1 MQDEDSLPPDPS
13 KRSDQYDKDFATMKD
28 AFPPPTMRRAETS
41 AAEPRIR
48 QDAQPR
54 PQENPEIEYI
64 KR

>member
-1 MQDEDSLPPDPS
+1 
-13 KRSDQYDKDFATMKD
+13 MKD